1 MTEHITFACVTQNR
15 IKNMQR
21 LIPKVINWVDKV
33 VVVDSFSVDGT
44 KEWLEN
50 YSPKIVVVQRQ
61 WDDSF
66 AKQYSEYLKHVD
78 RGWVL
83 ICDDDEIP
91 SQALLKTLKPMI
103 RASMDGDRYSIVEY
117 RSQGMRV
124 ENDIVVEDGGPNEY
138 WRQIFFKWMPG
149 MRYAIDL
156 HQALVGTKN
165 MRYTRRNEVYY
176 HLKSDEDL
184 YRNACRNWWIA
195 GIWLTDAEEGIKP
208 QEWYELRKI
217 VLEAYPDV
225 KVFNDFNAY
234 MVKGNIDKR
243 IKDYFYKTKDLP
255 DERDKNRVMNELRS
269 YWKYYF
275 VKLHSDERIEYEKN
289 M

>member
-138 WRQIFFKWMPG
+138 
-149 MRYAIDL
+149 
-156 HQALVGTKN
+156 
-165 MRYTRRNEVYY
+165 
-176 HLKSDEDL
+176 
-184 YRNACRNWWIA
+184 
-195 GIWLTDAEEGIKP
+195 
-208 QEWYELRKI
+208 
-217 VLEAYPDV
+217 
-225 KVFNDFNAY
+225 
-234 MVKGNIDKR
+234 
-243 IKDYFYKTKDLP
+243 
-255 DERDKNRVMNELRS
+255 
-269 YWKYYF
+269 
-275 VKLHSDERIEYEKN
+275 
-289 M
+289 